1 MRSSYRKLSEYIEL
15 VKDLNHQIQYDES
28 CVRGVSNNKK
38 IIKTKANNK
47 GRNLSGFYI
56 VAPNDFIYNSR
67 TSRMGDKVGLGYND
81 SKKAFITSF
90 NNTVFR
96 IKNEKLLPT
105 YLFMWF
111 NRAEFDRYVR
121 YHSWGSSTELFSWN
135 NMCDV
140 ELPVPCIEK
149 QRQIVSEYNAV
160 NDRIA
165 LNEQLT
171 QKLEEKAQAIYKQWF
186 VEFEFPISNE
196 YAESVGKPE
205 LEGKPY
211 NSSGGEMVYCAEAE
225 EELPKGWDNTT
236 FSTCTSYLSRGLA
249 PKYLDIGGCLVLNQK
264 CVRNSSINFE
274 LARRHDFKNK
284 KTIDE
289 RFLEI
294 NDVVV
299 NSTGEGTLGRVAVV
313 KYLPEKTIVDTH
325 VTILRPN
332 EELNAKYFWF
342 SICMRESEIENL
354 AEGSTGQTELK
365 REYLCDFQLKRP
377 KRDVQ
382 DEFEKLML
390 PLLKRLELIEKEL
403 PNLIELKNVC
413 LQIIAKV

>member
-1 MRSSYRKLSEYIEL
+1 
-15 VKDLNHQIQYDES
+15 
-28 CVRGVSNNKK
+28 
-38 IIKTKANNK
+38 
-47 GRNLSGFYI
+47 
-56 VAPNDFIYNSR
+56 
-67 TSRMGDKVGLGYND
+67 
-81 SKKAFITSF
+81 
-90 NNTVFR
+90 
-96 IKNEKLLPT
+96 
-105 YLFMWF
+105 MWF

-121 YHSWGSSTELFSWN
+121 YHSWGSSTELFSWDD
-135 NMCDV
+135 MCDV

-165 LNEQLT
+165 LNAQLT
-171 QKLEEKAQAIYKQWF
+171 QKLEETTQAVYKQWF

-196 YAESVGKPE
+196 YAESIGKPE

-211 NSSGGEMVYCAEAE
+211 SSSGGEMVYCAEAE
-225 EELPKGWDNTT
+225 EELPKGWGHTT
-236 FSTCTSYLSRGLA
+236 LSACTSYLSRGLA
-249 PKYLDIGGCLVLNQK
+249 PKYLDTGGCLVLNQK
-264 CVRNSSINFE
+264 CVRNSSINFD

-284 KTIDE
+284 KTVDE

-332 EELNAKYFWF
+332 KELNAKYFWF
-342 SICMRESEIENL
+342 SICLRESEIENL

-365 REYLCDFQLKRP
+365 REYLCEFQLKRP
-377 KRDVQ
+377 ERDVQ